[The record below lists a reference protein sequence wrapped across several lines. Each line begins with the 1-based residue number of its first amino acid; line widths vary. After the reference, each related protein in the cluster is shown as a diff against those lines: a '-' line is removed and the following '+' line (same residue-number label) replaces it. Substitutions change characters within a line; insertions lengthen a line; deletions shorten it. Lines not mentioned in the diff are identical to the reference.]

1 MHGTYLNSKI
11 FGFNHLHEPANSL
24 DPKQT
29 KLTFWI
35 EVWKRCTFGERI
47 HSGQFRVDRR
57 QTEGYF
63 KNFWIRVDGALS
75 SGGSRWGA
83 GGPPPPIL
91 RPIEFFLSPSPP
103 ATLPQDLDDRVGPPS
118 VWRSGSAIVKV
129 KHATKNLQL
138 VLQHCWKTSWI
149 MMLRVLP
156 ATKTN
161 LATLFVARRV
171 KTCWNERCCAFYH
184 SHSSLSCKLQGL
196 FLWVVKRVT

>member
-1 MHGTYLNSKI
+1 MHGAYLNSKI
-11 FGFNHLHEPANSL
+11 FGFNHLHELANSL

-63 KNFWIRVDGALS
+63 KNFRIHVDGALT

-91 RPIEFFLSPSPP
+91 RPIKFFLSPSPP
-103 ATLPQDLDDRVGPPS
+103 PPYLRIWMTGWAPLQFEGLNPPLLRYGKTRNKKRATCFATLLENELNND
-118 VWRSGSAIVKV
+118 
-129 KHATKNLQL
+129 
-138 VLQHCWKTSWI
+138 
-149 MMLRVLP
+149 
-156 ATKTN
+156 
-161 LATLFVARRV
+161 VARFTSH
-171 KTCWNERCCAFYH
+171 KNKSCNLICCET
-184 SHSSLSCKLQGL
+184 G
-196 FLWVVKRVT
+196 